1 MATAKEI
8 VRKIL
13 DDVGIPSD
21 VDFELRGLPAD
32 ETFTISFKEN
42 RGSACSHVKKV
53 IDGQRLD
60 KTKWRRYE
68 VKTTQRLE
76 SGDFEMCYLF
86 INPDKNGRMVRTEV
100 SMRNIIGLLKP
111 DYGDKFVYLSKPD
124 GIVGIRDGKKLFSL
138 CRIVVASA
146 ASVEASVEALWKPC
160 GGSAADRF
168 GIDHKKI
175 SKQFEE
181 SDGLGA
187 NVEWTRS

>member
-1 MATAKEI
+1 MATAKET
-8 VRKIL
+8 VQKIL

-21 VDFELRGLPAD
+21 VAFELKGFPAD
-32 ETFTISFKEN
+32 ESFTISFTEN
-42 RGSACSHVKKV
+42 RESVCSHVKK
-53 IDGQRLD
+53 IIGGQRLD

-68 VKTTQRLE
+68 VKTTQRME

-100 SMRNIIGLLKP
+100 SMRNVIALLKP
-111 DYGDKFVYLSKPD
+111 VYGDKFVYLSKPD
-124 GIVGIRDGKKLFSL
+124 GIVGVRNGKQIFSL

-146 ASVEASVEALWKPC
+146 ASVEALWNV
-160 GGSAADRF
+160 SAADKF

-175 SKQFEE
+175 GKQFEE

-187 NVEWTRS
+187 NIEWTRS